1 MAQSSP
7 VSSLLTL
14 GAVGIGGYFLYEWLT
29 TPALPADA
37 QYILQWPSTTPA
49 GTISAGLTPVGVQ
62 GPLNEPNTSALTVSP
77 GQYVWYSP
85 SQKQYYAN
93 STAPTSAQI
102 AASPVQAA
110 LNAPV
115 PSTTVTTDGAP
126 VVTPPATVEPPPA
139 QPQPSLASVYSN
151 MIAQASSD
159 PNFTGA
165 GDSLTSSGYRWNVYL
180 GLALPSAD
188 AIPQPTGF
196 DLSQNMTATQYWAV
210 MGPALT
216 QAYGLA
222 GFMAGLGA
230 YRASMRGLGDDTVTD
245 DLTGI
250 VYDMSGNIVS
260 QPGVPYTS
268 GGVTITPTAPGS
280 VTTANC
286 PGPGCPTG
294 SAASSLGGIS
304 STTWLMVG
312 AGGLLLL
319 AAFGS
324 KR

>member
-1 MAQSSP
+1 MAKDSGIGTA
-7 VSSLLTL
+7 LTL

-29 TPALPADA
+29 TPATTTAA
-37 QYILQWPSTTPA
+37 TPSTACQGAGIITSLGGAAPTVANVTALLAAQGMTPA
-49 GTISAGLTPVGVQ
+49 SYYASIQGNPSGFAADIACILALFPNLASSTATPV
-62 GPLNEPNTSALTVSP
+62 
-77 GQYVWYSP
+77 
-85 SQKQYYAN
+85 
-93 STAPTSAQI
+93 
-102 AASPVQAA
+102 
-110 LNAPV
+110 
-115 PSTTVTTDGAP
+115 STTVTTDGAP
-126 VVTPPATVEPPPA
+126 VTPPAPTTVEPPPQ
-139 QPQPSLASVYSN
+139 QPAPSLAAIYSN
-151 MIAQASSD
+151 ILAGASTD

-165 GDSLTSSGYRWNVYL
+165 GDSLTASGYRWNVYL

-188 AIPQPTGF
+188 AIPQPAGF

-304 STTWLMVG
+304 STTWLMIG